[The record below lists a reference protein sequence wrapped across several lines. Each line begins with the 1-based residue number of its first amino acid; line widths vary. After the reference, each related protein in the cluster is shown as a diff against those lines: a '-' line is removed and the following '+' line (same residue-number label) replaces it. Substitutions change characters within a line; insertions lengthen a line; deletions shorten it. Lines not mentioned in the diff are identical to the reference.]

1 MFSRSWE
8 QRFTQAGVNGP
19 GITFPANCQKLSRV
33 CLIHISISG
42 PGMEDDASEGKAHT
56 TFERLGDL
64 KKWQES
70 LFSLDLFQEPTD
82 DQEKAEAWA
91 EQKYSSMVYLRKAT
105 LNYH

>member
-1 MFSRSWE
+1 MEDGNAS
-8 QRFTQAGVNGP
+8 TGVNGP
-19 GITFPANCQKLSRV
+19 GIIPANSCCQKLSRV
-33 CLIHISISG
+33 LLDTHQYFLSV
-42 PGMEDDASEGKAHT
+42 PGMEDDASEGKAHA

-64 KKWQES
+64 RKWQES

-91 EQKYSSMVYLRKAT
+91 EQKFSSMVYLQKAT